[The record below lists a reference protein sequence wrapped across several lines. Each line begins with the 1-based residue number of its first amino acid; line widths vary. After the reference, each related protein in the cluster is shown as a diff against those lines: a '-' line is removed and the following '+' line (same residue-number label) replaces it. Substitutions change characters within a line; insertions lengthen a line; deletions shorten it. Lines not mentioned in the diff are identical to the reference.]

1 MGEPV
6 TKRTSQLN
14 LLDTPRD
21 NEWNNAL
28 FVFDTNLEISTEK
41 NWAMLVHRT
50 IHSCVK

>member
-1 MGEPV
+1 M

-28 FVFDTNLEISTEK
+28 FVFHTNLKISTEK
-41 NWAMLVHRT
+41 NWAMLVNRI
-50 IHSCVK
+50 IHLYVK